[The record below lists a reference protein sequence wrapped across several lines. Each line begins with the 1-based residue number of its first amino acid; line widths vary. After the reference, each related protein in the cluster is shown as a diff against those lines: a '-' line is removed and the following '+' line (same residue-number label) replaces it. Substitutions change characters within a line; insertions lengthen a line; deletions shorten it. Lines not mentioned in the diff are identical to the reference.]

1 MGSFW
6 GTSDVPFL
14 KQLEIMVV
22 DDTNTSRTLLCGAL
36 DEVGITNYRIAKD
49 GEEALKAMMVKPAP
63 LVISD
68 MAMPKLDGIGL
79 LKALRQYGPTSKVGF
94 ILVTGL
100 SDKTIIQEG
109 RKYGLNNFLMKPFTS
124 QSLKG
129 CIEAVT
135 GKLV

>member
-1 MGSFW
+1 MTFKS
-6 GTSDVPFL
+6 
-14 KQLEIMVV
+14 QLEILVV
-22 DDTNTSRTLLCGAL
+22 DDTSTSRALICGAL
-36 DEVGITNYRIAKD
+36 DECGIMNYRVAKD

-79 LKALRQYGPTSKVGF
+79 LKALRQYAPTSRVGF

-100 SDKTIIQEG
+100 SDKNIIMEG
-109 RKYGLNNFLMKPFTS
+109 KKYGLNNFLMKPFTA
-124 QSLKG
+124 QSMKG

-135 GKLV
+135 GKLE